1 MRNFFSRVFASCL
14 GVLLFFLLLILIFFI
29 VGISVNQKPSIS
41 SNAIMHL
48 KLDGEF
54 KEKSENADKFKLLL
68 DDAANPDL
76 GSIIRAIG
84 AAKTDNKIKGIYVET
99 GFPLMGYSSAN
110 MLRTA
115 LNDFRSSKKFV
126 YSYGEFYT
134 PLTYYIASV
143 SDSIFLSPGGMV
155 EITGYANAIPYFK
168 ELSDE
173 LGIKW
178 NIFYAGQF
186 KSATEPLRLN
196 KMSDQNRKQLREFY
210 NGLYENVTS
219 KIIKSRKLE
228 KTSYEDFV
236 NNFKGLFAENAVKY
250 KLVDALIYKAD
261 FNKLLKTKA
270 GLKENKEL
278 KLVSAD
284 KYIRYGGTIKSDH
297 YKDKIAVLYMDGE
310 IVNYGKDAGQIS
322 PEKFEE
328 AFDDILRKDN
338 IKGVVLRVNSPGGS
352 GSASDEILTYIDRIK
367 AKGKPVIVSMGDY
380 AASGGYYISCHADK
394 IVADSNS
401 LTGSIGVFAVIPELK
416 EMWNDKLKIH
426 FDSVKTHKMS
436 LAISPSFEMQEEMK
450 GMMQTYIEQ
459 FYDKFLG
466 VVAKGRKM
474 TKEQVHE
481 VAQGRIWLG
490 STAKQLGL
498 VDELGNLDTAIKIC
512 AEKAKV
518 KEYSLTKYPR
528 MTDNMMQEIIRS
540 INEQGDIEARLMKS
554 KEIRQLKPVM
564 DVINDKPRAG
574 EPQAKMPFM
583 IEFR

>member
-322 PEKFEE
+322 PEKFED

-540 INEQGDIEARLMKS
+540 INEQGDFEARLMKS

-564 DVINDKPRAG
+564 DVINDKTRAG

>member
-322 PEKFEE
+322 PEKFED

-352 GSASDEILTYIDRIK
+352 GSASDEILTFIDRIK

-481 VAQGRIWLG
+481 IAQGRIWLG

-564 DVINDKPRAG
+564 DVINDKTRAG

>member
-14 GVLLFFLLLILIFFI
+14 GVLLFFFLLILIFFI
-29 VGISVNQKPSIS
+29 VGVSVNQKPTIS
-41 SNAIMHL
+41 SNSIMHI

-54 KEKSENADKFKLLL
+54 KEKSENADKFKVIF
-68 DDAANPDL
+68 DDIANPDL
-76 GSIIRAIG
+76 GSIIKAIE
-84 AAKTDNKIKGIYVET
+84 AAKSDSKIKGIYLES
-99 GFPLMGYSSAN
+99 GFPVMGYSSAN

-115 LNDFRSSKKFV
+115 LSDFRSSKKFI

-134 PLTYYIASV
+134 PMTYYIASV

-155 EITGYANAIPYFK
+155 EITGYANTIPYFK

-178 NIFYAGQF
+178 NVFYAGQF

-219 KIIKSRKLE
+219 KILKSRKLE

-250 KLVDALIYKAD
+250 KLVDALIYKTD
-261 FNKLLKTKA
+261 FNKMMKLKS
-270 GLKENKEL
+270 GLKEDKEL
-278 KLVSAD
+278 KLVSVD
-284 KYIRYGGTIKSDH
+284 KYIRFGGSIKSDH
-297 YKDKIAVLYMDGE
+297 HKDKIAVLYMDGE
-310 IVNYGKDAGQIS
+310 IVNSGKDAGQIS
-322 PEKFEE
+322 PEKFED
-328 AFDDILRKDN
+328 AFEDIMRKDN

-352 GSASDEILTYIDRIK
+352 GSASDEILAYVDRIK

-416 EMWNDKLKIH
+416 QMWNNKLKIH

-436 LAISPSFEMQEEMK
+436 LAISPTFEMQDEAK
-450 GMMQTYIEQ
+450 VMMQSYIEQ

-474 TKEQVHE
+474 TKEQVNE

-490 STAKQLGL
+490 STAKELGL
-498 VDELGNLDTAIKIC
+498 VDELGNLDKAIKIC
-512 AEKAKV
+512 AEKAKI
-518 KEYSLTKYPR
+518 KDYSLTKYPR
-528 MTDNMMQEIIRS
+528 QTDNMMQEIIRS
-540 INEQGDIEARLMKS
+540 INEQGDIEAKLFKS

-564 DVINDKPRAG
+564 DIINDKSRIA
-574 EPQAKMPFM
+574 EPQAKMPFLV
-583 IEFR
+583 EFK

>member
-322 PEKFEE
+322 PEKFED

-540 INEQGDIEARLMKS
+540 INEQGDFEARLMKS

-564 DVINDKPRAG
+564 DVINDKTRVG

>member
-564 DVINDKPRAG
+564 DVINDKTRAG

>member
-14 GVLLFFLLLILIFFI
+14 GVLLFFILLFLIFFI
-29 VGISVNQKPSIS
+29 VGLSFNQKPTVNQNSVL
-41 SNAIMHL
+41 HL
-48 KLDGEF
+48 KLDGQF
-54 KEKSENADKFKLLL
+54 REKSENTDKFAVLMNE
-68 DDAANPDL
+68 AFNPDL
-76 GSIIRAIG
+76 GSIIKAIE
-84 AAKTDNKIKGIYVET
+84 AAKKDDKIKGIYVET

-126 YSYGEFYT
+126 YTYGEFYT

-143 SDSIFLSPGGMV
+143 ADSVFLSPGGMV
-155 EITGYANAIPYFK
+155 EITGYATAIPYLK

-173 LGIKW
+173 LGVKW
-178 NIFYAGQF
+178 NVFYAGQF

-219 KIIKSRKLE
+219 KILKSRKIE
-228 KTSYEDFV
+228 KIRYEDFV
-236 NNFKGLFAENAVKY
+236 SNFKGLFAENAVKY
-250 KLVDALIYKAD
+250 KLVDALIYKTD
-261 FNKLLKTKA
+261 FNKMLKIKS

-284 KYIRYGGTIKSDH
+284 KYIRFGGKIKTDNH
-297 YKDKIAVLYMDGE
+297 KDKIAVLYMDGD
-310 IVNYGKDAGQIS
+310 IVNTGKEAGQIS
-322 PEKFEE
+322 PEKFED

-352 GSASDEILTYIDRIK
+352 GSASDEILAYVDRIK
-367 AKGKPVIVSMGDY
+367 SKGKPVIVSMGDY

-416 EMWNDKLKIH
+416 QMWNEKLKIH

-436 LAISPSFEMQEEMK
+436 LAISPSFEMENQMK
-450 GMMQTYIEQ
+450 VYMQVYIDQ
-459 FYDKFLG
+459 FYDKFLAT
-466 VVAKGRKM
+466 VAKGRKM
-474 TKEQVHE
+474 TKDQVHE

-490 STAKQLGL
+490 SKAKELGL
-498 VDELGNLDTAIKIC
+498 VDELGDLDKAIKIC
-512 AEKAKV
+512 AEKAKI

-528 MTDNMMQEIIRS
+528 MTDNLLQEVIRNL
-540 INEQGDIEARLMKS
+540 NEQGDIESKMMKNRQL
-554 KEIRQLKPVM
+554 RQLKPVM
-564 DVINDKPRAG
+564 DIMNDKTRIG
-574 EPQAKMPFM
+574 EPQAKMPFLV
-583 IEFR
+583 EFR